1 MSDNQTPPTGDIPA
15 AVEVTEAPLKKITN
29 SDLIKSWLIWTF
41 FSHSNYNYERLQ
53 ATAFAHS
60 MVPVIKRLYGGSKE
74 ETAEALKRHLVFFN
88 TEPNWGGMIHGAT
101 IAMEEQ
107 RASGR
112 PVTDTAINSMKTG
125 LMGPIA
131 GVGDTIDQGILVP
144 IFLALGIS
152 ITGVAAGQE
161 VTAGQVGNP
170 LGPIVY
176 VLLISVFSLTIAYL
190 AYTQGYRQG
199 RTVVSNIFKS
209 GLMDRVMVGATVLGN
224 MVLGGLS
231 AQYILLFLA
240 PKIDAGG
247 TTIRLQQDVLDK
259 ILPGILPL
267 GLVVLSWW
275 LLKRGWHPIKLMVI
289 YLAACIIGAIPF
301 FGPAPQ
307 YVTDACGSAIFSP
320 YSACAVEQP

>member
-1 MSDNQTPPTGDIPA
+1 MSDIQTPLPGDESA
-15 AVEVTEAPLKKITN
+15 AADAAEAPLKRITN

-60 MVPVIKRLYGGSKE
+60 MVPVIKRLYGDSKE

-112 PVTDTAINSMKTG
+112 PVTDSAINSMKSG
-125 LMGPIA
+125 LMGPLA

-152 ITGVAAGQE
+152 ITGVAAGQQ
-161 VTAGQVGNP
+161 VSAGQVGNP

-176 VLLISVFSLTIAYL
+176 LILITIFSVTIGYL
-190 AYTQGYRQG
+190 AYTQGYHQG
-199 RTVVSNIFKS
+199 RTAVSNIFKS
-209 GLMDRVMVGATVLGN
+209 GLMDKVMVGATVLGN
-224 MVLGGLS
+224 MVLGGLA
-231 AQYILLFLA
+231 AQYVLLFLA

-247 TTIRLQQDVLDK
+247 TVIRLQQDVLDK
-259 ILPGILPL
+259 ILPGLLPL
-267 GLVVLSWW
+267 GLVVLTWW
-275 LLKRGWHPIKLMVI
+275 LLKRGLHPIKLMLV
-289 YLAACIIGAIPF
+289 YLTVCILGAIPF

-307 YVTDACGSAIFSP
+307 FVTDACGSSVFSP
-320 YSACAVEQP
+320 YSACATEEK